1 MIGIGIL
8 KIDSEIAEI
17 FEVKDGT
24 RHLEIDIL
32 PEMHIFGN
40 FGRSG
45 SQSGDLEISPQ
56 RSGSQSTDWEIFP
69 QRSQGEFWIIQHI
82 CYQMDTEILKIQ
94 EEMTEKM
101 KPEVANPP

>member
-1 MIGIGIL
+1 MIGTRIF

-17 FEVKDGT
+17 LEVKDGT

-45 SQSGDLEISPQ
+45 S
-56 RSGSQSTDWEIFP
+56 
-69 QRSQGEFWIIQHI
+69 
-82 CYQMDTEILKIQ
+82 
-94 EEMTEKM
+94 
-101 KPEVANPP
+101 